1 MLVLGRKSG
10 QTFTF
15 PDLDIEVAVVSIIGD
30 KVRIGILAPASVRI
44 LRTEI
49 MERYHDDAIEDAEA
63 GDA

>member
-1 MLVLGRKSG
+1 MLVLGRRSG
-10 QTFTF
+10 QTITF

-30 KVRIGILAPASVRI
+30 KVRIGIVAPASVRI

-49 MERYHDDAIEDAEA
+49 MERYHDDANEEAEA

>member
-10 QTFTF
+10 QTITL

-30 KVRIGILAPASVRI
+30 KVRIGIVAPASVRI

-49 MERYHDDAIEDAEA
+49 MERYHDDANEKAEA